1 MAADDKIIE
10 RVKALLAMAGDSS
23 SPHEASI
30 AAGRARKLMDQ
41 HQVQLSDLKDDGGFG
56 FREIDKEYRYMP
68 QYRNWLTVGVATYN
82 DCKSIQTRKYK
93 SANASYT
100 YQIVFQGYE
109 NDVCCAEAM
118 YDYLCDIIDR
128 LCAAYIEPMGYTRY
142 PAKIGDAFKKAASME
157 LCARLK
163 QMTKERTQDVALLA
177 LETGT
182 SLVLYKM
189 AAVEAEF
196 GKAAYVVK
204 KTRSR
209 LDDQTIHAGAAGR
222 KAGASMN
229 LHREME

>member
-1 MAADDKIIE
+1 MADDKIIE
-10 RVKALLAMAGDSS
+10 RIKALLAMAGDTA

-68 QYRNWLTVGVATYN
+68 MYRNWLTVAVATYN
-82 DCKSIQTRKYK
+82 DCKSISTRKYK
-93 SANASYT
+93 SSNNSYT

-109 NDVCCAEAM
+109 NDVCCAQAM
-118 YDYLCDIIDR
+118 YDYLCDTIDR

-142 PAKIGDAFKKAASME
+142 PAKIGDAFKKAASRE

-163 QMTKERTQDVALLA
+163 KMTEERAADVALIA
-177 LETGT
+177 HQTGT
-182 SLVLYKM
+182 SLVLFKM

-196 GKAAYVVK
+196 GKAKYVVK
-204 KTRSR
+204 KVRSR
-209 LDDQTIHAGAAGR
+209 LDDQTLLAGAAGR
-222 KAGASMN
+222 KAGAEMQ
-229 LHREME
+229 LHREVE